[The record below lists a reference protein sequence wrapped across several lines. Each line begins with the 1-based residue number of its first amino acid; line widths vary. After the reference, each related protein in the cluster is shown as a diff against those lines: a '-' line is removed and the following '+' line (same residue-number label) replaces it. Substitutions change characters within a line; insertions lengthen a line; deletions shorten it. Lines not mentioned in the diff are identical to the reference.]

1 VNLVA
6 AFAESYGRP
15 PDGVWQAPGRVN
27 LIGEHTDYNDGL
39 VLPFALAHG
48 VSVAIARRDGVL
60 ELRSRQVPDTVVMV
74 PLRDL
79 KPGSVAGWAAY
90 PAGVL
95 WSLRQAGY
103 PVGGASVLLDGDL
116 PWGAGLSSSAAVE
129 CAMAIALRDLYGLS
143 IDRTELA
150 VLAQRAENEFV
161 GMPCGILDQSA
172 SLLCTA
178 GHALLLDCH
187 SGTSTQIPLDLTGLT
202 VFVIDTKAAHQ
213 LVDGEYAT
221 RRAECERA
229 AALLGVPSLRTAA
242 GVDGLTDPVLRR
254 RAAHVVGENDRVDA
268 AVRLLRAGRT
278 AEIGPLLTTAH
289 ASLRDRFEV
298 SWPEADVTVDVA
310 VRAGALGARMFGG
323 GFGGSVLVL
332 VRKNRAPTVR
342 HAISG
347 AYRDQGWT
355 PPTFLRATAAAG
367 ARQVSP
373 VLNPTA

>member
-1 VNLVA
+1 MNLA
-6 AFAESYGRP
+6 DAFAACYGRP
-15 PDGVWQAPGRVN
+15 PDGLWQAPGRVN

-39 VLPFALAHG
+39 VLPFALAQG
-48 VSVAIARRDGVL
+48 VSVAMARRDGML

-74 PLRDL
+74 PLSDL
-79 KPGSVAGWAAY
+79 KPGSVVGWAAY

-95 WSLRQAGY
+95 WSLREAGY

-129 CAMAIALRDLYGLS
+129 CAMALALRDLYGQS
-143 IDRTELA
+143 IDRAELA

-172 SLLCTA
+172 ALLCTA

-187 SGTSTQIPLDLTGLT
+187 SDTSAQIPLDLTGLT
-202 VFVIDTKAAHQ
+202 LFVIDTRAAHQ

-229 AALLGVPSLRTAA
+229 TALLDVPSLRAA
-242 GVDGLTDPVLRR
+242 TGVDGLTDPVLRR
-254 RAAHVVGENDRVDA
+254 RAAHVVSENDRVSA
-268 AVRLLRAGRT
+268 AVELLRAGRT
-278 AEIGPLLTTAH
+278 AEIGPLLTAAH
-289 ASLRDRFEV
+289 ASLRDGFEV
-298 SWPEADVTVDVA
+298 SWPEADVTVEVA

-323 GFGGSVLVL
+323 GFGGSVLAL

-342 HAISG
+342 HAVSG

-355 PPTFLRATAAAG
+355 APTFLRATASAG

-373 VLNPTA
+373 VLTG